1 MGSAFAA
8 GAGAD
13 ALRDVIR
20 AKFTEQQDAADRKRL
35 REQDDRQQAM
45 DVENT
50 RRWNQNY
57 TRQLEA
63 DKGLAD
69 SRAAEA
75 ARDRAAAEKDANRQ
89 KGLAQLMSDPA
100 AWQAMNPV
108 QRVVALQQHGVN
120 NLPYHEG
127 IETPEEHGKHVAGDA
142 KRKADDAFE
151 QYTRTRDYA
160 VSHPLRPVP
169 VSRLGRPPQDDP
181 SLPLGSQ
188 RYIAQIASKHGNDWN
203 GARAELEAYI
213 NDPSTQRDHPNLSP
227 LKAIEALKKI
237 ARGPSG
243 SGDSDDELD
252 SLITEATARM
262 GRGAAPGAGPVPVA
276 RLVNGRLQGAQSV
289 GGSTAAVSDAQLA
302 AQAAQ
307 VLQGQGYAATPE
319 NIRKF
324 LSIPGNRQRLSS
336 AQGQ

>member
-1 MGSAFAA
+1 MGMGTGSAFAA

-13 ALRDVIR
+13 ALRDVLKQKFEEQMDRQRFKQDQERIDLDR
-20 AKFTEQQDAADRKRL
+20 QRIAEAQRLATDNAGYLNEQRSAAAAKLQAETDAAAATR
-35 REQDDRQQAM
+35 RETDALLNDPT
-45 DVENT
+45 VPEST
-50 RRWNQNY
+50 RRWMRGASVGWNQLTPHDY
-57 TRQLEA
+57 E
-63 DKGLAD
+63 
-69 SRAAEA
+69 
-75 ARDRAAAEKDANRQ
+75 
-89 KGLAQLMSDPA
+89 DPTA
-100 AWQAMNPV
+100 HQ
-108 QRVVALQQHGVN
+108 
-120 NLPYHEG
+120 
-127 IETPEEHGKHVAGDA
+127 THVDGDA
-142 KRKADDAFE
+142 KRKADDAFA

-160 VSHPLRPVP
+160 VAHPLRPVP
-169 VSRLGRPPQDDP
+169 VSSLGRPPKDDP

-213 NDPSTQRDHPNLSP
+213 SDPQTQRDHPNLSP

-237 ARGPSG
+237 ARGPAG
-243 SGDSDDELD
+243 AGDSDDELD

-289 GGSTAAVSDAQLA
+289 GGSTAQVSEAQLA
-302 AQAAQ
+302 SQAAQ

-324 LSIPGNRQRLSS
+324 LSIPANRQRLASGS
-336 AQGQ
+336 GR